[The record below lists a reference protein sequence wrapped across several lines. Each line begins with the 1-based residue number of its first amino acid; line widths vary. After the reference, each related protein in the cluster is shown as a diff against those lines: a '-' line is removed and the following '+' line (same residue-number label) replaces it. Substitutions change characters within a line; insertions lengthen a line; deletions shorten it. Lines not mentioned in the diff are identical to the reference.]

1 MTRFVNEL
9 RGEFGSFWK
18 NKAEEEIEKMSADV
32 ANGQVIIDD
41 DGVARNRIGRVLM
54 EDQMEILS
62 FTDWRFSKEATR
74 KAREDEVAKSIASY
88 KKNARTPSFEEMS
101 EMRNAF
107 GAGTKVVDALS
118 GKTIQL

>member
-1 MTRFVNEL
+1 MSRFVNEL
-9 RGEFGSFWK
+9 RGELGSFWK
-18 NKAEEEIEKMSADV
+18 NKAEEKIEKMSADV
-32 ANGQVIIDD
+32 ANGQVTIDD
-41 DGVARNRIGRVLM
+41 DGVARNRIGRALM

-74 KAREDEVAKSIASY
+74 KAREDEDAKFIASY

-107 GAGTKVVDALS
+107 GAGTKVVDVLS